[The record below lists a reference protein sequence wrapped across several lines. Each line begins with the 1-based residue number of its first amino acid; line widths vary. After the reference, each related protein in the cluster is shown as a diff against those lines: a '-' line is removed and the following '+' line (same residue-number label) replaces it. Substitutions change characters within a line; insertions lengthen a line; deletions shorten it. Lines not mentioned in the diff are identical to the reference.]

1 MLCKVIPAPSS
12 RCDRDR
18 PRAERFSARDV
29 ARSVANDVDLG
40 RGELSSVFLLC
51 ACASKS
57 AELVPVAVIVGKRAE
72 FEEMPDAVVLEF
84 KLRAAGDIPREKRQH
99 DVRPRLQPFQ

>member
-1 MLCKVIPAPSS
+1 MLCKLFPVPSAG
-12 RCDRDR
+12 CHGDC
-18 PRAERFSARDV
+18 PRAQRFAARDV
-29 ARSVANDVDLG
+29 AWGVANHIDLG

-99 DVRPRLQPFQ
+99 DVWPRLQAFK